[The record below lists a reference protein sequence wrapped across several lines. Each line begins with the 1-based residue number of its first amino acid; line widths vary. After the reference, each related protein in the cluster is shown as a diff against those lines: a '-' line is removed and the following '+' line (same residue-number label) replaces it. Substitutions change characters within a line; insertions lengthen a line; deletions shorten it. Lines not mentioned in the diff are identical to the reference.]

1 MSCVGRLAGRGEV
14 AVLARRL
21 ETNGGRDGRNGI
33 AQRVNNGLGE
43 GFVAN
48 NEIVDNK

>member
-1 MSCVGRLAGRGEV
+1 
-14 AVLARRL
+14 LARRL

-33 AQRVNNGLGE
+33 ARRVNNGLGE

-48 NEIVDNK
+48 NEIVDNE